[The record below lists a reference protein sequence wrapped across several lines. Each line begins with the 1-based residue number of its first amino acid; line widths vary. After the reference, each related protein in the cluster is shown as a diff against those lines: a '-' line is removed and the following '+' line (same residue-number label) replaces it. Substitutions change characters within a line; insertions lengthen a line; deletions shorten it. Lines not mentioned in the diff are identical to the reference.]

1 MRRFPVPEL
10 VAFAGRALTAVDV
23 PADDAELVGDS
34 LVAADRRGIGSHGLL
49 RLPLYVRTIRA
60 GGVTARARPRW
71 LREHGATALL
81 DADGGLG
88 QVAMAVA
95 VDRAAALAGTH
106 GAAVVAVQGSS
117 HYGAGGYWTDRLTDR
132 GMAGLLTSTTGASVT
147 PFGGAR
153 PVLGTNPLT
162 VAVPS
167 SGDGPLAVDMA
178 TSTGAYGKVVAA
190 RDEGREIPQG
200 WAVAAD
206 GSPTTDPAAALGG
219 ALLPFGGPK
228 GSGLSVL
235 LEVLAAG
242 LTGANYADQT
252 IDMWIDPGS
261 RMNAGHLLL
270 AVDTAAFTGRAHT
283 EARAADM
290 QERVRAAGPP
300 GGTVHAPGDPERAQQ
315 RRTGDRVPLAA
326 PTVDQ
331 LDRMA
336 AELRIE
342 GLGSGR

>member
-1 MRRFPVPEL
+1 M
-10 VAFAGRALTAVDV
+10 VAFAGRALTAVGV
-23 PADDAELVGDS
+23 PDDDARLVGDS
-34 LVAADRRGIGSHGLL
+34 LASADRRGIASHGLL

-71 LREHGATALL
+71 VREHGATAVL

-95 VDRAAALAGTH
+95 VDRAAALAGEH

-117 HYGAGGYWTDRLTDR
+117 HYGAGAYWTERLTEQ

-178 TSTGAYGKVVAA
+178 TSNGAYGKVVAA
-190 RDEGREIPQG
+190 RDEGREIPEG

-206 GSPTTDPAAALGG
+206 GTPTTDPAAALGG
-219 ALLPFGGPK
+219 ALLPFGRQK

-235 LEVLAAG
+235 LEVLAAA
-242 LTGANYADQT
+242 LTSASYADET
-252 IDMWIDPGS
+252 IDMWVDPGS

-270 AVDTAAFTGRAHT
+270 AVDTAAFTGRGHT

-290 QERVRAAGPP
+290 QERVRSAAPP

-315 RRTGDRVPLAA
+315 ARTGDRVPLAG
-326 PTVDQ
+326 PTLEQ

-336 AELRIE
+336 ADLGIE
-342 GLGSGR
+342 GIGEGT